1 MGRTGDYRYWERIK
15 GTLSR
20 KKNEVIES
28 WHRTRVLTISKKR
41 GGVEETDLHPLFL
54 DGPYSFGVFPLPF
67 PDGLPVVL
75 G

>member
-1 MGRTGDYRYWERIK
+1 
-15 GTLSR
+15 
-20 KKNEVIES
+20 
-28 WHRTRVLTISKKR
+28 VLTISKKR
-41 GGVEETDLHPLFL
+41 GGVKESDLHPLFL